1 MERYGTGLKSP
12 LVRILATTKKKI
24 KGMKNSVIKLA
35 LKGMESNVLVENLL
49 AMNPEYWLIDGYQ
62 Q

>member
-1 MERYGTGLKSP
+1 
-12 LVRILATTKKKI
+12 
-24 KGMKNSVIKLA
+24 MKNSVIKLA